1 MPKKFIGEPFCAVFQ
16 KTSGSEKFMDKRG
29 GEYQDLPLIIFCLT
43 VQKKIRRATILCST
57 EIPVSKKFMEER
69 GGYQDFLSKSFCLT
83 VPKRFVGDSISVSLF
98 SGIDNLYTS
107 EG

>member
-1 MPKKFIGEPFCAVFQ
+1 MYQDFPSKIFCLRVPKKFIGEPFCAVFQ

-43 VQKKIRRATILCST
+43 V
-57 EIPVSKKFMEER
+57 
-69 GGYQDFLSKSFCLT
+69 
-83 VPKRFVGDSISVSLF
+83 PKRFVGDSISVSQFL
-98 SGIDNLYTS
+98 GIDKLYAS

>member
-1 MPKKFIGEPFCAVFQ
+1 MLCFRKLLVAKSLWIRG
-16 KTSGSEKFMDKRG
+16 G

-69 GGYQDFLSKSFCLT
+69 GGGTRISCRK
-83 VPKRFVGDSISVSLF
+83 VFVSQCRKGS
-98 SGIDNLYTS
+98 
-107 EG
+107 